1 MRERAL
7 LLRWLLALFLP
18 FSGPVNP
25 LCAVEVLLNFDGEKI
40 SDQEWRPD
48 RIDVLI
54 DESGGLTAEDVFSK
68 REGWQERANPF
79 VPGFSKS
86 VYWVRLD
93 LINNG
98 KRRRF
103 FVENPAAY
111 VDRIDVYVMRLG
123 RVTEHQYDGDILP
136 VLDEAPVPH
145 HPRPTFSFRMQE
157 GESVVLLMRY
167 SSESAHFIEPMVRSR
182 ESMLEVAR
190 LFRDF
195 QVTYF
200 AFLALML
207 VLNVAAA
214 LRTRETDFVFYSFY
228 LVVTAL
234 YQFVYTGLFRV
245 HIASQGSEWMNQ
257 LLVFAGLLNFSGLA
271 VFSLRFLRL
280 SRNSPRWNR
289 VILVLLGGLALQMIL
304 VWSVPVSV
312 SDPLTHLTVMPLV
325 LLFPAIAVWQWLKRR
340 NDFRFFVL
348 GWTVLFCAILAFN
361 LFAFGIYVDPLLSRN
376 AIQIGTAVDM
386 IAFSLAVVD
395 RVFSQ
400 RSDSAEL
407 RALNSHSGAL
417 SKETLSAGE
426 RQRKRLNNVDTGE
439 KMEEL
444 RRLMEEERLYCDE
457 DLNLQRL
464 AQMLELRPDQV
475 SEMINRETG
484 LRVNDYV
491 NGYRIRHVLRQWE
504 ERPDSG
510 LLAAAFDAGFNSK
523 SVFYEAFRKYS
534 GMNPGEFRRKK

>member
-1 MRERAL
+1 MFEHAFLIRWSLAL
-7 LLRWLLALFLP
+7 LLP
-18 FSGPVNP
+18 FSGLMNP
-25 LCAVEVLLNFDGEKI
+25 LFAIDVRLNLDSEKI
-40 SDQEWRPD
+40 SNQEWRPD
-48 RIDVLI
+48 RITVLI

-86 VYWVRLD
+86 AYWVRLD
-93 LINNG
+93 VTNAG

-103 FVENPAAY
+103 FVENPVAY
-111 VDRIDVYVMRLG
+111 VDRIDFYVMRSG
-123 RVTEHQYDGDILP
+123 RVAEHQYNGDILP
-136 VLDEAPVPH
+136 VLDEAALPH
-145 HPRPTFSFRMQE
+145 HPRPAFSFRLQE

-167 SSESAHFIEPMVRSR
+167 ASESAHFIEPIVRSR
-182 ESMLEVAR
+182 ERMAEVTR
-190 LFRDF
+190 TFRDF

-200 AFLALML
+200 AFLALIL

-214 LRTRETDFVFYSFY
+214 IRTRETDFVFYSIY
-228 LVVTAL
+228 LVVTGL
-234 YQFVYTGLFRV
+234 YQFVYTGLFRL
-245 HIASQGSEWMNQ
+245 HLAPQSGEWMNQ

-280 SRNSPRWNR
+280 SRNSPLWNR
-289 VILVLLGGLALQMIL
+289 VILALIGVLVIQMIL
-304 VWSVPVSV
+304 VWFVPVSI
-312 SDPLTHLTVMPLV
+312 SDPMTHLTVLPLV
-325 LLFPAIAVWQWLKRR
+325 LLFPAIAIWQWLTRR
-340 NDFRFFVL
+340 SDFRFFVL
-348 GWTVLFCAILAFN
+348 GWAVLFCAILTFN
-361 LFAFGIYVDPLLSRN
+361 LFAFGVYFDPVFSRN
-376 AIQIGTAVDM
+376 AIQIGTAFDM
-386 IAFSLAVVD
+386 VAFSLAIVD
-395 RVFSQ
+395 RVFAH
-400 RSDSAEL
+400 RSDVPSRLAQESRRDGET
-407 RALNSHSGAL
+407 RASES
-417 SKETLSAGE
+417 E
-426 RQRKRLNNVDTGE
+426 RQRKRLNNVNTDE

-491 NGYRIRHVLRQWE
+491 NGYRIRHVLRLWE
-504 ERPDSG
+504 EQPDSG
-510 LLAAAFDAGFNSK
+510 LLASAFDAGFNSK

>member
-7 LLRWLLALFLP
+7 LLRWSLAFFLP
-18 FSGPVNP
+18 FSGLGSP
-25 LCAVEVLLNFDGEKI
+25 LCAIEARLNFDSEKI

-54 DESGGLTAEDVFSK
+54 DDSGLLTAEDVFSK

-86 VYWVRLD
+86 AYWVRLH
-93 LINNG
+93 LTNAG

-111 VDRIDVYVMRLG
+111 VDRIDVYVMRSG
-123 RVTEHQYDGDILP
+123 RIAEHQHDGDILP
-136 VLDEAPVPH
+136 VLDGAPVPH
-145 HPRPTFSFRMQE
+145 HPRPVFSFRMQE

-167 SSESAHFIEPMVRSR
+167 SSQSAHFIEPIVRSR

-195 QVTYF
+195 QVSYF

-214 LRTRETDFVFYSFY
+214 MRTREADFVFYSFY

-234 YQFVYTGLFRV
+234 YQFVYTGLFRQYL
-245 HIASQGSEWMNQ
+245 ASQGGEWMNQ
-257 LLVFAGLLNFSGLA
+257 MLVFAGLLNFSGLA

-280 SRNSPRWNR
+280 SRNSPLWNR
-289 VILVLLGGLALQMIL
+289 VILVLLAVLALQMIL
-304 VWSVPVSV
+304 VWFVPVSV

-325 LLFPAIAVWQWLKRR
+325 LLFPGLAVWQWVKRR
-340 NDFRFFVL
+340 NDFRFFVV
-348 GWTVLFCAILAFN
+348 GWAVLFCAILTFN
-361 LFAFGIYVDPLLSRN
+361 LFAFGIYVDPLVSRN

-386 IAFSLAVVD
+386 IAFSLAIVD
-395 RVFSQ
+395 RVFAQ
-400 RSDSAEL
+400 RSDATEL
-407 RALNSHSGAL
+407 HSLNSRSGSL
-417 SKETLSAGE
+417 SREAVSIEE
-426 RQRKRLNNVDTGE
+426 RQRKRLGNVNTGE

-504 ERPDSG
+504 EQPDSG

-523 SVFYEAFRKYS
+523 SVFYDAFRKYS